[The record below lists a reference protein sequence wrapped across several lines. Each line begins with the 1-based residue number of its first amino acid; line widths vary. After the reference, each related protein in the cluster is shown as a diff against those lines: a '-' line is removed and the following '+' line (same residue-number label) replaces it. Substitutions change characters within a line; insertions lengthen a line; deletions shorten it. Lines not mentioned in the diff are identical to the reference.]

1 MDHLLTSLE
10 VPQEDLYYESI
21 YHRRRQGGVAS
32 PVHMWKYSIQIKKNI
47 IEANIQFN
55 TFSTKRKT
63 AKDYRALEANTIE
76 VLPLKYILKISRRI
90 FKISRNL
97 PLEYNPSAPSLGR
110 SST

>member
-1 MDHLLTSLE
+1 VEIFNSNQDF
-10 VPQEDLYYESI
+10 
-21 YHRRRQGGVAS
+21 
-32 PVHMWKYSIQIKKNI
+32 KKNI

>member
-1 MDHLLTSLE
+1 VEIFNSNQDF
-10 VPQEDLYYESI
+10 
-21 YHRRRQGGVAS
+21 
-32 PVHMWKYSIQIKKNI
+32 KKNI

-63 AKDYRALEANTIE
+63 AKDYKALEANTIK
-76 VLPLKYILKISRRI
+76 VLPLKYIFKISRRI